1 MKGYD
6 MTKRQIFKNKDKDMN
21 KVFVCVYIYTNK
33 FKYYI
38 IIS

>member
-21 KVFVCVYIYTNK
+21 KVFDVYIYIQTNLST
-33 FKYYI
+33 I
-38 IIS
+38 